1 MTIIQIDGIPFD
13 VDCEITRVAEV
24 SASSIS
30 GQMLNGMLF
39 YDIIGTYLQY
49 DVRLK
54 RPLYN
59 RATYSALY
67 EKLTEPV
74 AAHTVILPYNNTTV
88 TITAHVEPITDEL
101 LTLENGTY
109 YWKNPRFTLTSIY
122 PTKAQ
127 TEAEAIA
134 YGLPPLPLNVAP
146 TVGDTYTWGGDEWL
160 LAASLPS
167 ANGVSF

>member
-30 GQMLNGMLF
+30 GQMLNGLLF
-39 YDIIGTYLQY
+39 FDIIGTYLQY

-74 AAHTVILPYNNTTV
+74 PAHTFVLPYNNTTV
-88 TITAHVEPITDEL
+88 TVSAYVDGISDEI
-101 LTLENGTY
+101 LTLEDNSI
-109 YWKNPRFTLTSIY
+109 YWKNPRFTLISVY
-122 PTKAQ
+122 PTKAP
-127 TEAEAIA
+127 TLDGAIA
-134 YGLPPLPLNVAP
+134 YGLPPLPNDVSP
-146 TVGDTYTWGGDEWL
+146 ETGDTYTWNGSEWTESD
-160 LAASLPS
+160 SLPS
-167 ANGVSF
+167 ANGVNF

>member
-74 AAHTVILPYNNTTV
+74 AAHTFVLPYNNTTV
-88 TITAHVEPITDEL
+88 TVSAYVESVSDEI
-101 LTLENGTY
+101 LTLENNSI
-109 YWKNPRFTLTSIY
+109 YWKNPRFTIISVY
-122 PTKAQ
+122 PTKAP
-127 TEAEAIA
+127 ALSGAIA
-134 YGLPPLPLNVAP
+134 YGLPPLPNDVAP
-146 TVGDTYTWGGDEWL
+146 ETGDTYTWNGSEWL
-160 LAASLPS
+160 EAASLPPAS
-167 ANGVSF
+167 GEYF